1 MQIKENPLNTLVAP
15 VERPEWLCKHPDAKV
30 LDAERKRFLCFVCN
44 PVSGRM
50 KKVPQG
56 LFMEVLRKE
65 SLEREE

>member
-1 MQIKENPLNTLVAP
+1 MQIKENPLNIVAP
-15 VERPEWLCKHPDAKV
+15 VERPKWLCVHPDAKV
-30 LDAERKRFLCFVCN
+30 LDVELKRFLCFVCN
-44 PVSGRM
+44 PSNGRM